1 MAGELSKVL
10 LVEDER
16 DIVECFQGV
25 FQNFPH
31 IKFFSAL
38 SARQGVELAKQEK
51 PQVIL
56 MDLRMPGM
64 NGEEA
69 LRKLKPLLPDTKFV
83 VMTGWE
89 DGQTRTRITREFK
102 VDAYFEKPVD
112 LEKVINKVIQLIMV
126 KNVP

>member
-1 MAGELSKVL
+1 MAEELSKVL

-38 SARQGVELAKQEK
+38 SARQGVEIAKQEK

-69 LRKLKPLLPDTKFV
+69 LRELKPLLPGTKFI

-89 DGQTRTRITREFK
+89 DGQTKSRIMREIGP
-102 VDAYFEKPVD
+102 DAYFEKPVE
-112 LEKVINKVIQLIMV
+112 LEKVITKVIELIMV
-126 KNVP
+126 KQR